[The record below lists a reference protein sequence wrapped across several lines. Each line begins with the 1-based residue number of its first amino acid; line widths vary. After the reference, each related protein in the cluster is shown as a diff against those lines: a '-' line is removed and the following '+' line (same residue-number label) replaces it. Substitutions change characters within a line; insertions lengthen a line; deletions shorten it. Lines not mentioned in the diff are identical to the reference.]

1 MGYLG
6 IAAGLLG
13 IFFIGNSPIPEIEK
27 ENKIDNNT

>member
-13 IFFIGNSPIPEIEK
+13 IFFIGNSPIPEIE
-27 ENKIDNNT
+27 